1 MYCMKFGFKERPF
14 KLVPDPE
21 YLFLSKS
28 HQEAIAHLNYAISNG
43 DGFVKITGEVGTGKT
58 TLCRVFIESVK
69 DKLDIEVA
77 YIFNPMLNSVELLQ
91 LINEEFSIK
100 SDLNNTKDLIN
111 ILNKFLIKK
120 KEVGSKVIL
129 LIDEA
134 QNLSFE
140 VLEQIRLLSNLETKN
155 QKLIEIILLGQPE
168 FDNILKSY
176 KLRQLNQRITLHR
189 KIHPLTFKET
199 VYYIQHRL
207 YIASNH
213 NLVDFNRKA
222 FRKIFKYSRGV
233 PRLINK
239 ICDRALLT
247 AFNLDKNIIDAS
259 IIHCAI
265 SEFDGDNN
273 TKFFYFIKKN
283 YVSVVIVSFIAILFV
298 FLIYSFLEENIKKS
312 TPAKFIFTQINRLYS
327 VDDNL
332 SKKTIKVSFYDYLNS
347 INLKDTRY
355 NAFKEAASLWKTDF
369 KITPFMKNFNKDIF
383 FFNYAAKHNGLNM
396 INIQCDI
403 NTINELNIPVI
414 LQLFFKGI
422 STPGYFT
429 LITVNLNDV
438 IIKTE
443 NQLFKLSK
451 KQLNGFWSKKVY
463 IPWKNSLLNKDFDL
477 KTLSSETVIKVKEKL
492 NSLKYNEKSTIFDFD
507 NNTHD
512 LIKKV
517 QKKYAFKQKNTLK
530 LISLILLLNESLGH
544 SVPRLGKSFKYYMD

>member
-1 MYCMKFGFKERPF
+1 MYCAKFGFKERPF

-58 TLCRVFIESVK
+58 TLCRVFIDSVK

-91 LINEEFSIK
+91 LINEEFAIK

-120 KEVGSKVIL
+120 KEQGSKVVL

-189 KIHPLTFKET
+189 KIYPLTFKET

-207 YIASNH
+207 YIASDH
-213 NLVDFNRKA
+213 NIVDFNMKA
-222 FRKIFKYSRGV
+222 FKKIFKYSRGV

-239 ICDRALLT
+239 VCDRALLT
-247 AFNLDKNIIDAS
+247 AFNLDKTIIDAS
-259 IIHCAI
+259 IINCAI
-265 SEFDGDNN
+265 SEFNGVNN
-273 TKFFYFIKKN
+273 TKPFYFIQKRHLA
-283 YVSVVIVSFIAILFV
+283 VFIVSFFFIVFF
-298 FLIYSFLEENIKKS
+298 FLIYKSVDGNIKES
-312 TPAKFIFTQINRLYS
+312 IPVKFINTQIDRLYP

-332 SKKTIKVSFYDYLNS
+332 KKEILKVSFYDYLNS

-355 NAFKEAASLWKTDF
+355 KAIKEAASLWKTDF
-369 KITPFMKNFNKDIF
+369 KITPFMKNFDKDNF
-383 FFNYAAKHNGLNM
+383 FFNYAAKHNGLNI
-396 INIQCDI
+396 INITCDV
-403 NTINELNIPVI
+403 NTIEKLNIPVI

-429 LITVNLNDV
+429 LIKVNQNDV
-438 IIKTE
+438 VIKTE
-443 NQLFKLSK
+443 KQLFKLSK
-451 KQLNGFWSKKVY
+451 KQLNGFWSKKAY
-463 IPWKNSLLNKDFDL
+463 IPWKNFLLEKDYDLQNISL
-477 KTLSSETVIKVKEKL
+477 KTAAEVKEQL
-492 NSLKYNEKSTIFDFD
+492 NSLRYNEISTLSDFD
-507 NNTHD
+507 KNSRN
-512 LIKKV
+512 LIKKI
-517 QKKYAFKQKNTLK
+517 QKKYDFKQKHILSSV
-530 LISLILLLNESLGH
+530 LLVLLLNESFDYP
-544 SVPRLGKSFKYYMD
+544 VPRLDKNYEL